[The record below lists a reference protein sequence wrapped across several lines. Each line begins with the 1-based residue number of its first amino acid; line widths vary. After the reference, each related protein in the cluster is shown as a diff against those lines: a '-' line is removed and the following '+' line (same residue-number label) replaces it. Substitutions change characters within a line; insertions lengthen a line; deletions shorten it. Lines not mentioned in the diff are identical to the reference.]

1 MITFNDEEWEIYF
14 VSPLHPQLLMENG
27 KYGLG
32 VCDDVQK
39 KIFINKDLN
48 NHYMKKVL
56 AHELTH
62 AAAFSYNVILT
73 YEEHEFLAD
82 FVATHGKKIIELT
95 NNLFKNY
102 KKK

>member
-1 MITFNDEEWEIYF
+1 MIKFNGEEWEIHF
-14 VSPLHPQLLMENG
+14 VSPIHPQLLMGNG

-32 VCDDVQK
+32 VCDDVTK
-39 KIFINKDLN
+39 EIYINKDLN

-62 AAAFSYNVILT
+62 AAAFSYNVILS

-82 FVATHGKKIIELT
+82 FVATHGNKIIQLT
-95 NNLFKNY
+95 DNLFKNY